1 MVGAKPEDESLPF
14 GLSPLSPNAMP
25 RSMTAFAAA
34 RAPVRASAWLVG
46 EVRSV
51 NHRHLEIV
59 LRLPE
64 ELRWLEPTLRE
75 RLSARLMR
83 GKVEVQLRLE
93 REAGVE
99 PALELDEALA
109 RRLGSLIAR
118 LDAWIPALKVDA
130 GALLTWPGL
139 IREAQIPREEMLEA
153 AGGLIAELISR
164 IEGEREREGSALAAT
179 MREKLEALAA
189 GAAVQRARLPAVR
202 EAQQERL
209 RSRLRELA
217 IAVDE
222 NRLAQELALLLAR
235 ADVAEELERIEV
247 HCAEAQRL
255 LAGREPAIGR
265 RLDFLMQELG
275 REANTLAAKAAD
287 LTLGGFALE
296 ARVLI
301 EQLREQAQN
310 LE

>member
-1 MVGAKPEDESLPF
+1 
-14 GLSPLSPNAMP
+14 MP

-34 RAPVRASAWLVG
+34 RAPVRGSAWLVG
-46 EVRSV
+46 EARSV

-64 ELRWLEPTLRE
+64 ELRWLEPPLRE
-75 RLSARLMR
+75 RLGARLMR

-93 REAGVE
+93 REPGVE

-118 LDAWIPALKVDA
+118 LHASIPTLQVDA
-130 GALLTWPGL
+130 GVLLAWPGL
-139 IREAQIPREEMLEA
+139 IREAEIPREEMLEA
-153 AGGLIAELISR
+153 ASGLLAELIGR
-164 IEGEREREGSALAAT
+164 IEGEREREGNALAAT
-179 MREKLEALAA
+179 MREKLGVLAA
-189 GAAVQRARLPAVR
+189 GAAAQHARLPALR
-202 EAQQERL
+202 EAQQARL
-209 RSRLRELA
+209 LSRLRELSVT
-217 IAVDE
+217 VDE

-255 LAGREPAIGR
+255 LSSPEIAIGR
-265 RLDFLMQELG
+265 RLDFLLQELG

-301 EQLREQAQN
+301 EQLREQVQN